1 MGESKSKATTLAVLE
16 KMHEIVTVGKL
27 DRNALRAAFGPK
39 VTDFQFNMAF
49 YAAKYALESEGYF
62 IKPNRKEPGVYLIAT
77 AEDVTE
83 KVVNKS
89 RVALV
94 DHGRRRMKLIQHAQ
108 KHPGMD
114 QEAKTRLQTEE
125 LLYGRTLQF
134 MERAL
139 LKSQR
144 KKPEGLE

>member
-1 MGESKSKATTLAVLE
+1 MASKRQETTLALLE
-16 KMHEIVTVGKL
+16 KLHSMVTVGRMDKK
-27 DRNALRAAFGPK
+27 ALRAAFGPA

-49 YAAKYALESEGYF
+49 SAARAALQHEGYF
-62 IKPNRKEPGVYLIAT
+62 IKASRKEPGVCLIAT
-77 AEDVTE
+77 AEDVAD
-83 KVVNKS
+83 KALNKS
-89 RVALV
+89 RVALATK
-94 DHGRRRMKLIQHAQ
+94 GRQRMVLIQDAQ
-108 KHPGMD
+108 KHVGMD
-114 QEAKTRLQTEE
+114 EESRTRLKTEE